1 MEANLVSMTPG
12 AGAVP
17 DEVAP
22 TGRPDLDGQGSG
34 GSGGK
39 AVEHPAEA
47 LGSMDLLEEKA
58 ALGHNG
64 GANGGVNGGANG
76 VNGVNGH
83 AEEDPHAARARAS
96 MGLNAMS
103 GDSSKGSRGSFKRAF
118 TFKAMLGVEEENER
132 VDVKAS
138 LDNIERWPAK
148 KKGYSQLCSFLL
160 FFALYCC
167 VMVMQINPGEVF
179 RIDDALRNQVV
190 DEAGALQDVST
201 LGDLFDYL
209 TDQIMDNV
217 FPGAWYNDDPLTTSE
232 AGYVLDYN
240 KLVGGLL
247 IVQRRGVRRKCVE
260 PRYELTNSSYD
271 EFYRVCYTE
280 LTTEGLV
287 ARNETAAA
295 ALPPDSLDYNIP
307 WLPGTLPPEGL
318 KMDPN
323 DISTIFGLNPVAAP
337 PARVL
342 EKKAATGNKLGN
354 FDEAFVYDHRYGGF
368 SSFLAYADG
377 SIKNLAKIEALKETL
392 WLDKYT
398 RGIDIKFAVYNGH
411 ANMFTFVAISFN
423 YALTGAFKEY
433 QRDGGTQVVIKT
445 VNMEPY
451 RIGGDNPI
459 TDLIRLILE
468 IVLLIWIYNYIAS
481 LIRELVECGLKE
493 GWSGKRKKDRA
504 TGQIMQV
511 GGVANM
517 LKNPWTLIDS
527 VNYALFVLY
536 IITRLDIL
544 TTIYDSDKIIAVPT
558 NKYESV
564 LEEISS
570 KLSMQLLLNF
580 FNILL
585 CLVRCFK
592 FYRFQPRLAIIN
604 RTLIHAFPDLY
615 HFILMFIT
623 VLFGF
628 AVMSN
633 ILFGT
638 ELWQFST
645 LLEALNTG
653 WLWMNGASLNYAE
666 ISRVDAEMSVVYY
679 VSFVFLINIVLL
691 NVLLAILVDSY
702 AVASEQTNEE
712 FDGDPDKV
720 PSLGSDI
727 GEIIKRSFSWGGVS
741 DHVLMQV
748 LTMLEDD
755 GKEFVTK
762 KELLGFVPPSI
773 IASQKLTEDKMCA
786 NPSVVLIE
794 VDADEEKLKQADDAM
809 EDAMEA
815 HAAKGD
821 AGLSR
826 QDKMEGALIGQIEE
840 LLRENAFLKRQ
851 YAAKKKNK

>member
-1 MEANLVSMTPG
+1 MAENLASMPPPNG
-12 AGAVP
+12 GGFGV

-22 TGRPDLDGQGSG
+22 TGRPDMDGQGSG
-34 GSGGK
+34 GSGQQLG
-39 AVEHPAEA
+39 HPSEA
-47 LGSMDLLEEKA
+47 LNSMDLLEEKA
-58 ALGHNG
+58 ALGTNG
-64 GANGGVNGGANG
+64 GANGGANG
-76 VNGVNGH
+76 NHGTNGH
-83 AEEDPHAARARAS
+83 AGDDPHAARARKALEAKEADKNET
-96 MGLNAMS
+96 G
-103 GDSSKGSRGSFKRAF
+103 SSKGLRGF
-118 TFKAMLGVEEENER
+118 TFKAMLGVDEENER

-190 DEAGALQDVST
+190 DEQGALQDVST

-209 TDQIMDNV
+209 TEQIMENV

-260 PRYELTNSSYD
+260 PRYKLTNSSYD

-280 LTTEGLV
+280 KTTEGLITK
-287 ARNETAAA
+287 NETAAA
-295 ALPPDSLDYNIP
+295 ALPPDSLDFNVP
-307 WLPGTLPPEGL
+307 WLPGGLPPEGL
-318 KMDPN
+318 KMDPD
-323 DISTIFGLNPVAAP
+323 DIGSVFGVNPTMTP

-342 EKKAATGNKLGN
+342 EKKEATGNKLGN
-354 FDEAFVYDHRYGGF
+354 FEEAFVYDHRYGGF

-392 WLDKYT
+392 WLDKFT
-398 RGIDIKFAVYNGH
+398 RGVDIKFAVYNGH

-433 QRDGGTQVVIKT
+433 QRDAGTQVVIKT

-451 RIGGDNPI
+451 RIGGENPPS
-459 TDLIRLILE
+459 DLIRLILE
-468 IVLLIWIYNYIAS
+468 IILLIWIYNYIAS

-504 TGQIMQV
+504 TGQIVQV

-517 LKNPWTLIDS
+517 LKNPWTLIDT
-527 VNYALFVLY
+527 VNYILFILY
-536 IITRLDIL
+536 ITTRLDIL
-544 TTIYDSDKIIAVPT
+544 TTIYDTDKIIAVPT

-570 KLSMQLLLNF
+570 KLSTQLLLNF

-604 RTLIHAFPDLY
+604 RTLINAFPDLY
-615 HFILMFIT
+615 HFCLMFIT

-653 WLWMNGASLNYAE
+653 WLWMNGALNYAE
-666 ISRVDAEMSVVYY
+666 IARVDAEMSVVYY

-702 AVASEQTNEE
+702 AVASDQTKDE
-712 FDGDPDKV
+712 FGGEADNV

-727 GEIIKRSFSWGGVS
+727 GEIFKRTFSWGGVS
-741 DHVLMQV
+741 DHILQNV
-748 LTMLEDD
+748 LTMLEEAE
-755 GKEFVTK
+755 KEFVTK
-762 KELLGFVPPSI
+762 KELLSYVPPSI
-773 IASQKLTEDKMCA
+773 IASQKLTEDKMCS
-786 NPSVVLIE
+786 NPSIVLIE
-794 VDADEEKLKQADDAM
+794 VDADEEKLKASDDAM
-809 EDAMEA
+809 EAAMAA
-815 HAAKGD
+815 HASLGD

-826 QDKMEGALIGQIEE
+826 QDKMEASLLGQIDE
-840 LLRENAFLKRQ
+840 LVRENAFLKRQ
-851 YAAKKKNK
+851 YAAKRKKEN

>member
-1 MEANLVSMTPG
+1 M
-12 AGAVP
+12 
-17 DEVAP
+17 
-22 TGRPDLDGQGSG
+22 DGQGSA
-34 GSGGK
+34 GSGGN
-39 AVEHPAEA
+39 VDHPAQA
-47 LGSMDLLEEKA
+47 LGTMELLEEKA
-58 ALGHNG
+58 ALGTHDGTNG
-64 GANGGVNGGANG
+64 KVNG
-76 VNGVNGH
+76 VNGVNGANGH
-83 AEEDPHAARARAS
+83 GDVDPYAARAQNALGNKDAS
-96 MGLNAMS
+96 PREG
-103 GDSSKGSRGSFKRAF
+103 GGSFKRSY
-118 TFKAMLGVEEENER
+118 TFKAMMGVQEENER
-132 VDVKAS
+132 IDVKAS
-138 LDNIERWPAK
+138 LDAIERWPAK

-190 DEAGALQDVST
+190 DESGALQDVST

-209 TDQIMDNV
+209 TGQIMENV
-217 FPGAWYNDDPLTTSE
+217 FPGSWYNDDPLTTSE

-280 LTTEGLV
+280 KTTEGLI
-287 ARNETAAA
+287 AKNETAAA
-295 ALPPDSLDYNIP
+295 ALPPDSLDFNVP
-307 WLPGTLPPEGL
+307 WLPGSLPAEGL

-323 DISTIFGLNPVAAP
+323 DLSTIFGINPVEAP
-337 PARVL
+337 PPRVL
-342 EKKAATGNKLGN
+342 EKKAETGNKLGN
-354 FDEAFVYDHRYGGF
+354 FEEAFVYDHRYGGF

-398 RGIDIKFAVYNGH
+398 RGVDIKFAVYNGH

-433 QRDGGTQVVIKT
+433 QREAGTQVVIKT

-451 RIGGDNPI
+451 RIGGDNPPG
-459 TDLIRLILE
+459 DLIRLILE
-468 IVLLIWIYNYIAS
+468 LILLVWIFNYIAS
-481 LIRELVECGLKE
+481 LVRELVEVALKE

-504 TGQIMQV
+504 TGHIIQV

-517 LKNPWTLIDS
+517 LSNPWTLIDS
-527 VNYALFVLY
+527 VNYLLFVLY
-536 IITRLDIL
+536 IATRLDIL
-544 TTIYDSDKIIAVPT
+544 STIYDTDKIIAVPT

-564 LEEISS
+564 LEEISA
-570 KLSMQLLLNF
+570 KLSMQLLYNF

-604 RTLIHAFPDLY
+604 RTLVNAFPDLY
-615 HFILMFIT
+615 HFCLMFIT

-638 ELWQFST
+638 ELWQFAT

-653 WLWMNGASLNYAE
+653 WLWMNGALNYTE
-666 ISRVDAEMSVVYY
+666 IARVDAEMSVVYY

-702 AVASEQTNEE
+702 AVASEQTNDE
-712 FDGDPDKV
+712 FGGDPDKV

-727 GEIIKRSFSWGGVS
+727 GEITKRTFSWGGVS
-741 DHVLMQV
+741 DHVLQQV
-748 LTMLEDD
+748 LENLEDEE
-755 GKEFVTK
+755 KEFVTK
-762 KELLGFVPPSI
+762 EELLSYVPPSI
-773 IASQKLTEDKMCA
+773 IASQKLTVEKMCK

-794 VDADEEKLKQADDAM
+794 VDEDEEKLKKEEGAL
-809 EDAMEA
+809 EDALEA

-821 AGLSR
+821 AGKSR
-826 QDKMEGALIGQIEE
+826 QDKMEEALIGQIEE

-851 YAAKKKNK
+851 YAAKKKKQ